1 LGSLFQAQ
9 HDLAFQIIYLFNGV
23 TGTIFAF
30 LLYRTELIPRW
41 IAVLGLIGYPVLLVG
56 TILDMFDLT
65 DVTQGPACMRSYQ
78 AASSS

>member
-9 HDLAFQIIYLFNGV
+9 HDLAFQMIYLFNGV

-41 IAVLGLIGYPVLLVG
+41 IAVLGLIGIRCCSWEPSW
-56 TILDMFDLT
+56 TCSI
-65 DVTQGPACMRSYQ
+65 
-78 AASSS
+78 